1 MEQKNKSGKRYDRQF
16 KEDAVR
22 HLISSGESVSEI
34 ARNLGTTPYSLN
46 RWKAKYL
53 EEADKA
59 GAGAGRKP
67 SEVDAENRSLRK
79 ELARVT
85 EEREILKKALV
96 FFGQESQRDS
106 RS

>member
-1 MEQKNKSGKRYDRQF
+1 M
-16 KEDAVR
+16 R
-22 HLISSGESVSEI
+22 HLITSGGSVSEV
-34 ARNLGTTPYSLN
+34 ARELGATSYSLG

-59 GAGAGRKP
+59 ATGSGRKP
-67 SEVDAENRSLRK
+67 SEVEAENRSLRK

-85 EEREILKKALV
+85 EQREILKKALV
-96 FFGQESQRDS
+96 FFGQESERGS